1 MTSIDNVV
9 EATEKLLNNLKVS
22 YTQDYLSS
30 EISSHPYYPSLVSIS
45 DVLDRYKVSNYAI
58 KTEFQELPKI
68 KSPFIAH
75 LTISQGLFAFVESVS
90 ELEIRVYCDGS
101 AVSYTREKFVDIW
114 DGIVFVV
121 DRNDESGEP
130 DYVKHKNKK
139 RNVVLKAA
147 SFIAL
152 VFGFISVSMILD
164 NSILTLIPIFIVQ
177 GLGLFFTWLLTKH
190 EFGQTNKIVDKLCTA
205 SKSAGCNEV
214 LQSKGSNLF
223 GKISLAD
230 IGVIWMTSS
239 TLFLIIAAI
248 VSTNVPP
255 FLDLFGWCLFF
266 SIPMICFSIAY
277 QVFVVKKYCPLCIG
291 VMSTLLINI
300 GLMWFHYKFRFG
312 IPDYSSIISLSFIL
326 AISLF
331 VWYSVKR
338 LIHDSIDFADL
349 KSKHL
354 RLKRNPEVIAVLQ
367 AEQKTVEIPSA
378 HLPLK
383 ITNHNS
389 DIVITEVINLYCS
402 PCKNAFEKI
411 DIFLSQF
418 PDNSIDVQF
427 ILAAHD
433 GDEVM
438 KKTAEH
444 LLALYEQGD
453 KQRIRAA
460 MKSWYQLKNYE
471 EWSWE
476 FPAVIED
483 RHKKMLLQHIEWSD
497 KNEIA
502 GTPTIF
508 VNDKEMS
515 NKLDFSDLLYLLN

>member
-9 EATEKLLNNLKVS
+9 EATEKLLKNLKVS
-22 YTQDYLSS
+22 YTQDYLSA

-68 KSPFIAH
+68 KSPFIVH
-75 LTISQGLFAFVESVS
+75 LKISQGLFAFVESVS
-90 ELEIRVYCDGS
+90 ELEIKVYCDGS
-101 AVSYTREKFVDIW
+101 AVSYPREEFLNIW

-121 DRNDESGEP
+121 ERNDESGEP
-130 DYVKHKNKK
+130 EYIKHINKK
-139 RNVVLKAA
+139 RNNAYKTVGL
-147 SFIAL
+147 IAL
-152 VFGFISVSMILD
+152 VLGFIAASMILD
-164 NSILTLIPIFIVQ
+164 NSRLSLIPIFIVQ

-205 SKSAGCNEV
+205 TKSAGCNEV

-248 VSTNVPP
+248 VSANVSP

-277 QVFVVKKYCPLCIG
+277 QVFVVKKYCPLCLG

-300 GLMWFHYKFRFG
+300 CLMWFYYKFRFG

-326 AISLF
+326 VSSLF

-349 KSKHL
+349 RSKHL

-378 HLPLK
+378 HLPLRV
-383 ITNHNS
+383 TDCNS
-389 DIVITEVINLYCS
+389 GIIITEVINLYCS
-402 PCKNAFEKI
+402 PCKKAFEKI
-411 DIFLSQF
+411 DVFLSQF
-418 PDNSIDVQF
+418 PDNSLDVQF
-427 ILAAHD
+427 ILAVHEE
-433 GDEVM
+433 DEVM

-444 LLALYEQGD
+444 LLALHELGD

-460 MKSWYQLKNYE
+460 MKSWYKLMKYD
-471 EWSWE
+471 EWSRE
-476 FPAVIED
+476 FPVIIED
-483 RHKKMLLQHIEWSD
+483 RHKKMLLQHIEWSGR
-497 KNEIA
+497 NGIE

-515 NKLDFSDLLYLLN
+515 NKLEFNDLLYLAN